1 MLTLWKPT
9 HADPYRN
16 LFDSVLDRAFDGNR
30 HSGAFESMSPN
41 VDIED
46 LEDKVV
52 MYADLPGM
60 GDEDIKITLEEN
72 TLSISGKRE
81 IERKGLMRS
90 ERRSGT
96 FERRFYLGDQIN
108 QEGIEAKFDKGVLRL
123 VLPKADKVLP
133 KEIPIMVS

>member
-1 MLTLWKPT
+1 MLTLWKPAHT
-9 HADPYRN
+9 DPYRN
-16 LFDSVLDRAFDGNR
+16 LFDSVMDRAFDGSR
-30 HSGAFESMSPN
+30 RTVTFESMSPN

-46 LEDKVV
+46 LEDKVM

-60 GDEDIKITLEEN
+60 GEEDIKITVEEN

-81 IERKGLMRS
+81 IERKDLTRS
-90 ERRSGT
+90 ERRSGA

-108 QEGIEAKFDKGVLRL
+108 QEGIEAKFDKGVLTV

-133 KEIPIMVS
+133 KEIPIKVG